1 MASQTTFVSE
11 FNELLKR
18 IEHILQ
24 EARRLPLTH
33 RVLVDEEELRTLLNQ
48 IGHVLPE
55 EMRQARWIVQER
67 DKILAQAAQDA
78 EQMREEARQDTAAR
92 AAESPWV
99 QEAQVM
105 AQKIIEEAKEHAHEI
120 RSSGRQY
127 LDDQLGRLES
137 RLQDMLETV
146 QANRDELRR

>member
-105 AQKIIEEAKEHAHEI
+105 AQK
-120 RSSGRQY
+120 SS
-127 LDDQLGRLES
+127 
-137 RLQDMLETV
+137 
-146 QANRDELRR
+146 RRPRNMRTKFAALAGNISMTNSGAWKVACRIC